1 MYLEG
6 MEDNSVSLTRD
17 HLFAIQATQLTWP
30 VQHLIDSLE
39 KSLNRN
45 YFLGKSASYK
55 VSMNEWEED
64 LGGISNSI
72 KKTALTVAHEIG
84 HGLGMKH
91 DFEISNGQV

>member
-1 MYLEG
+1 MS
-6 MEDNSVSLTRD
+6 NWVFFVSSYILVLR
-17 HLFAIQATQLTWP
+17 L
-30 VQHLIDSLE
+30 
-39 KSLNRN
+39 R
-45 YFLGKSASYK
+45 FLGKSASYK